1 MYHPQNGS
9 IGARG
14 EIWAQTY
21 LKRKGYQ
28 ILATN
33 YVNPLG
39 RRLGEI
45 DIVAQDKNFLVFIE
59 VKTRIADPH
68 SPEVIL
74 PEENITRNKLRK
86 ITKIAEFYLRD
97 MKQFGAPHRFDAIA
111 IVYFPRDKKVSVK
124 HIANIF
130 YS

>member
-9 IGARG
+9 IGAQG
-14 EIWAQTY
+14 ELWAQTY

-45 DIVAQDKNFLVFIE
+45 DIIAQDKDSLVFIE
-59 VKTRIADPH
+59 VKTRMVHPH
-68 SPEVIL
+68 SSDAIL

-86 ITKIAEFYLRD
+86 IAKIAEFYLRD
-97 MKQFGAPHRFDAIA
+97 MKQLEATYRFDAITL
-111 IVYFPRDKKVSVK
+111 VYSPREKKVSVK

-130 YS
+130 YT